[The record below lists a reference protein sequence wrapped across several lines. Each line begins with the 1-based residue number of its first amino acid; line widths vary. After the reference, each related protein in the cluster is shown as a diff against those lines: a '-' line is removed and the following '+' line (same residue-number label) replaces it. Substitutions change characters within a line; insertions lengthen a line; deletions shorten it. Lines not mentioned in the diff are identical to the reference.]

1 MGLWKEAET
10 VWLERNRVQ
19 RQTYKDELALWKV
32 ERDLAKVERRRTQWA
47 QPKLGKLESP
57 LPKPV
62 IESTQELGVEGD
74 DNGINN
80 GSESDD
86 GSAGGD

>member
-1 MGLWKEAET
+1 MGPWKEAET
-10 VWLERNRVQ
+10 AQLERNQVR
-19 RQTYKDELALWKV
+19 RQTYKDELALWEA
-32 ERDLAKVERRRTQWA
+32 ERDLAKVERCRTRWA

-62 IESTQELGVEGD
+62 IESAQELGAEGD
-74 DNGINN
+74 DNGIND
-80 GSESDD
+80 GLESDD